1 MMNDAM
7 AKLLS
12 FLGHPLLVLTLGL
25 ALLMATNPFA
35 FGAHDLSDPKARVL
49 LLTVFI
55 TTFVLPGVGVAVM
68 KPLGLIQSLEMRDRQ
83 ERTGPYILT
92 GVFYLWVFKSL
103 LSDIQV
109 PPLFA
114 VFALGATIGLFVAF
128 FANIFTKISAH
139 ALGMGG
145 LVAMTGLMCFRWAGT
160 SLSISLGGGFDLLI
174 SMPALL
180 ALAVL
185 FAGAVGVARLH
196 LRAHEPVDVYRG
208 YTAGFAAVMAAQGLL

>member
-1 MMNDAM
+1 M

-12 FLGHPLLVLTLGL
+12 LLGHPLLVLTLGL
-25 ALLMATNPFA
+25 TLLMATNPFA
-35 FGAHDLSDPKARVL
+35 FGVHDFGDPKARLL

-114 VFALGATIGLFVAF
+114 VFALGTTIGLFVAF

-145 LVAMTGLMCFRWAGT
+145 LVAMAGLMCFRWAGT
-160 SLSISLGGGFDLLI
+160 SLSIPLGQSTLLI
-174 SMPALL
+174 STVALL
-180 ALAVL
+180 VLVVL
-185 FAGAVGVARLH
+185 FAGAVGWARLR
-196 LRAHEPVDVYRG
+196 LDAHEPVDVYRG
-208 YTAGFAAVMAAQGLL
+208 YAAGFASVMVAQSLL

>member
-1 MMNDAM
+1 M
-7 AKLLS
+7 AKILS
-12 FLGHPLLVLTLGL
+12 VIGHPLLILSIGL
-25 ALLMATNPFA
+25 ALLMTTNPYA
-35 FGAHDLSDPKARVL
+35 FGANGLSDPKARVL

-68 KPLGLIQSLEMRDRQ
+68 KPLGLIQSLQMHDRQ

-103 LSDIQV
+103 ISDIQV
-109 PPLFA
+109 PQLFT
-114 VFALGATIGLFVAF
+114 VFALGTTIGLFAAF

-145 LVAMTGLMCFRWAGT
+145 LVAMVLLMCFQWAGT
-160 SLSISLGGGFDLLI
+160 GLNISLFGYSLLL
-174 SMPALL
+174 SNTALL
-180 ALAVL
+180 AAVVL
-185 FAGAVGVARLH
+185 FAGAVGMARLS

-208 YTAGFAAVMAAQGLL
+208 YAAGFASVLAAQGLL

>member
-1 MMNDAM
+1 M

-35 FGAHDLSDPKARVL
+35 FGVHDLSDPKARVL

-55 TTFVLPGVGVAVM
+55 TTFVLPAVGVAVM

-114 VFALGATIGLFVAF
+114 VFALGTTIGLFVAF

-145 LVAMTGLMCFRWAGT
+145 LVAMTGLICFRWAGS
-160 SLSISLGGGFDLLI
+160 SLSIPLSGSALLL
-174 SMPALL
+174 STPALL
-180 ALAVL
+180 VLAVL
-185 FAGAVGVARLH
+185 FAGAVGTARLY

-208 YTAGFAAVMAAQGLL
+208 YAAGFASVLAAQALM